1 MNLNIFVPGLES
13 YMEDINITNNVNTES
28 EETPAEEVKEESP
41 AEAIQEAP
49 KTEEVQEEAPK
60 AEEAPAETAEEVEDQ
75 KEELFVSF
83 WK

>member
-13 YMEDINITNNVNTES
+13 YMEDIKITNNVNTEP
-28 EETPAEEVKEESP
+28 EETPEEEV
-41 AEAIQEAP
+41 EAVEEAP
-49 KTEEVQEEAPK
+49 KTEESSK
-60 AEEAPAETAEEVEDQ
+60 AEDAPAETTEEIEDQ

>member
-28 EETPAEEVKEESP
+28 EETPAEEVKEEP
-41 AEAIQEAP
+41 TVEATP
-49 KTEEVQEEAPK
+49 EEAPK
-60 AEEAPAETAEEVEDQ
+60 VEDAPAETAEEAEEQ

>member
-13 YMEDINITNNVNTES
+13 YMEDINITNNVNTEA
-28 EETPAEEVKEESP
+28 EEAPAETPAEEVKEESQ
-41 AEAIQEAP
+41 AEA
-49 KTEEVQEEAPK
+49 TQEEAPK
-60 AEEAPAETAEEVEDQ
+60 AEDAPAETAEEVDEQ

>member
-41 AEAIQEAP
+41 AEATQ
-49 KTEEVQEEAPK
+49 EVQEEAPK
-60 AEEAPAETAEEVEDQ
+60 AEEAPAETAEEIEDQ

>member
-13 YMEDINITNNVNTES
+13 YMEDINITNNVNTEAEEAPA
-28 EETPAEEVKEESP
+28 EETPAEEVKEEPP
-41 AEAIQEAP
+41 AEA
-49 KTEEVQEEAPK
+49 TQEEAPK
-60 AEEAPAETAEEVEDQ
+60 AEEAPAETAEEVDEQ

>member
-13 YMEDINITNNVNTES
+13 YMEDINITNNVNTEA
-28 EETPAEEVKEESP
+28 EEAPVETSAEEVKEEP
-41 AEAIQEAP
+41 TAEVTP
-49 KTEEVQEEAPK
+49 EEAPK
-60 AEEAPAETAEEVEDQ
+60 AEDAPAETAEEVDEQ

>member
-13 YMEDINITNNVNTES
+13 YMEDINITNNVNTEAEEAPA
-28 EETPAEEVKEESP
+28 EETPAEE
-41 AEAIQEAP
+41 
-49 KTEEVQEEAPK
+49 
-60 AEEAPAETAEEVEDQ
+60 AEEAPAETAEEVDEQ

>member
-13 YMEDINITNNVNTES
+13 YMEDINITNNVNTEAEEAPA

-41 AEAIQEAP
+41 AEA
-49 KTEEVQEEAPK
+49 TQEEAPK
-60 AEEAPAETAEEVEDQ
+60 AEDAPAETAEEVDEQ

>member
-13 YMEDINITNNVNTES
+13 YMEDINITNNVNTEP
-28 EETPAEEVKEESP
+28 EETPVEEV
-41 AEAIQEAP
+41 EADEEAP
-49 KTEEVQEEAPK
+49 KTEESSK
-60 AEEAPAETAEEVEDQ
+60 AEDAPAETTEEIEDQ

>member
-28 EETPAEEVKEESP
+28 EETPAEEVKEEST
-41 AEAIQEAP
+41 AEA
-49 KTEEVQEEAPK
+49 TQEEAPK
-60 AEEAPAETAEEVEDQ
+60 AEEVPAETAEEIEDQ

>member
-13 YMEDINITNNVNTES
+13 YMEDINITNNVNTEAEEAPA
-28 EETPAEEVKEESP
+28 EETPAEEVKEEP
-41 AEAIQEAP
+41 TAEATP
-49 KTEEVQEEAPK
+49 EEAPK
-60 AEEAPAETAEEVEDQ
+60 AEDAPAETAEEVDEQ

>member
-13 YMEDINITNNVNTES
+13 YMEDINITNNVNTEP
-28 EETPAEEVKEESP
+28 EETPVEEV
-41 AEAIQEAP
+41 EA
-49 KTEEVQEEAPK
+49 VEEAPK
-60 AEEAPAETAEEVEDQ
+60 AEEAPAETTEEIEDQ

>member
-13 YMEDINITNNVNTES
+13 YMEDINITNNVNTEA
-28 EETPAEEVKEESP
+28 EEAPAEEAPAEEVKEEST
-41 AEAIQEAP
+41 AEA
-49 KTEEVQEEAPK
+49 TQEEAPK
-60 AEEAPAETAEEVEDQ
+60 AEEAPAETAEEVDEQ

>member
-13 YMEDINITNNVNTES
+13 YMEDINITNNVNTEA
-28 EETPAEEVKEESP
+28 EEAPAEEAPAEEVKEEP
-41 AEAIQEAP
+41 TAEA
-49 KTEEVQEEAPK
+49 TQEEAPK
-60 AEEAPAETAEEVEDQ
+60 AEDAPAETAEEVDEQ

>member
-13 YMEDINITNNVNTES
+13 YMEDINITNNVNTEAEEAPA

-41 AEAIQEAP
+41 AEA
-49 KTEEVQEEAPK
+49 TQEEAPK
-60 AEEAPAETAEEVEDQ
+60 AEDTPAETAEEVDEQ

>member
-13 YMEDINITNNVNTES
+13 YMEDINITNNVNTEA
-28 EETPAEEVKEESP
+28 EEAPAETPAEEVKEESP
-41 AEAIQEAP
+41 AEA
-49 KTEEVQEEAPK
+49 TQEEAPK
-60 AEEAPAETAEEVEDQ
+60 AEEAPAETAEEVDEQ

>member
-13 YMEDINITNNVNTES
+13 YMEDISITNNVNTEA
-28 EETPAEEVKEESP
+28 EEAPAEEAPAEEVKEEP
-41 AEAIQEAP
+41 TAEA
-49 KTEEVQEEAPK
+49 TQEEAPK
-60 AEEAPAETAEEVEDQ
+60 AEDAPAETAEEVDEQ

>member
-13 YMEDINITNNVNTES
+13 YMEDINITNNVNTEA
-28 EETPAEEVKEESP
+28 EEAPVETPAEEVKEEST
-41 AEAIQEAP
+41 AEA
-49 KTEEVQEEAPK
+49 TQEEAPK
-60 AEEAPAETAEEVEDQ
+60 AEDAPAETAEEVDEQ

>member
-41 AEAIQEAP
+41 AEASQEAP
-49 KTEEVQEEAPK
+49 KTEEAQEEAPK

>member
-13 YMEDINITNNVNTES
+13 YMEDINITNNVNTEA
-28 EETPAEEVKEESP
+28 EEVPAETPAEEVKEEP
-41 AEAIQEAP
+41 TAEA
-49 KTEEVQEEAPK
+49 TQEEAPK
-60 AEEAPAETAEEVEDQ
+60 AEDAPAETAEEVDEQ

>member
-13 YMEDINITNNVNTES
+13 YMEDINITNNVNTEAEEAPA

-41 AEAIQEAP
+41 AEA
-49 KTEEVQEEAPK
+49 TQEEAPK
-60 AEEAPAETAEEVEDQ
+60 AEETPAETAEEVDEQ

>member
-13 YMEDINITNNVNTES
+13 YMEDINITNNVNTEA
-28 EETPAEEVKEESP
+28 EEAPAEEAPAEEVKEEP
-41 AEAIQEAP
+41 TAEATP
-49 KTEEVQEEAPK
+49 EEAPK
-60 AEEAPAETAEEVEDQ
+60 AEDAPAETAEEVDEQ

>member
-13 YMEDINITNNVNTES
+13 YMEDINITNNVNTEA
-28 EETPAEEVKEESP
+28 EEAPAEEAPAEEVKEEP
-41 AEAIQEAP
+41 TAEA
-49 KTEEVQEEAPK
+49 TQEEAPK
-60 AEEAPAETAEEVEDQ
+60 AEEAPAETAEEVDEQ

>member
-13 YMEDINITNNVNTES
+13 YMEDINITNNVNTEAEDAP
-28 EETPAEEVKEESP
+28 EEAPAEEVKEESP
-41 AEAIQEAP
+41 AEA
-49 KTEEVQEEAPK
+49 TQEEASK
-60 AEEAPAETAEEVEDQ
+60 AEEAPAETAEEVDEQ

>member
-13 YMEDINITNNVNTES
+13 YMEDINITNNVNTEA
-28 EETPAEEVKEESP
+28 EEAPVETPAEEVKEEP
-41 AEAIQEAP
+41 TAEATQE
-49 KTEEVQEEAPK
+49 EEAPK
-60 AEEAPAETAEEVEDQ
+60 AEEAPAETAEEVDEQ

>member
-13 YMEDINITNNVNTES
+13 YMEDINITNNVNTEAEEAPA
-28 EETPAEEVKEESP
+28 EETPAEEVKEEST
-41 AEAIQEAP
+41 AEA
-49 KTEEVQEEAPK
+49 TQEEAPK
-60 AEEAPAETAEEVEDQ
+60 AEDAPAETAEEVDEQ

>member
-13 YMEDINITNNVNTES
+13 YMEDINITNNVNTEAEEAS
-28 EETPAEEVKEESP
+28 AETPAEEVKEEP
-41 AEAIQEAP
+41 TAEA
-49 KTEEVQEEAPK
+49 TQEEAPK
-60 AEEAPAETAEEVEDQ
+60 AEEAPAETAEEVDEQ

>member
-13 YMEDINITNNVNTES
+13 YMEDINITNNVNTEAEEAPA
-28 EETPAEEVKEESP
+28 EETPAEEVKEEP
-41 AEAIQEAP
+41 TAEA
-49 KTEEVQEEAPK
+49 TQEEAPK
-60 AEEAPAETAEEVEDQ
+60 AEDAPAETAEEVDEQ

>member
-13 YMEDINITNNVNTES
+13 YMEDINITNNVNTE
-28 EETPAEEVKEESP
+28 P
-41 AEAIQEAP
+41 
-49 KTEEVQEEAPK
+49 EEAPV
-60 AEEAPAETAEEVEDQ
+60 EEAPAETAEEVDEQ

>member
-13 YMEDINITNNVNTES
+13 YMEDINITNNVNTEA
-28 EETPAEEVKEESP
+28 EEASAEEAPAEEVKEEP
-41 AEAIQEAP
+41 TAEA
-49 KTEEVQEEAPK
+49 TQEEAPK
-60 AEEAPAETAEEVEDQ
+60 AEEAPAETAEEVDEQ

>member
-13 YMEDINITNNVNTES
+13 YMEDINITNNVNTEA
-28 EETPAEEVKEESP
+28 EEAPAETPAEEVKEESP
-41 AEAIQEAP
+41 AEA
-49 KTEEVQEEAPK
+49 TQEEAPK
-60 AEEAPAETAEEVEDQ
+60 AEDAPAETAEEVDEQ

>member
-28 EETPAEEVKEESP
+28 EETPAEEVKEEP
-41 AEAIQEAP
+41 TAEA
-49 KTEEVQEEAPK
+49 TQEEAPK
-60 AEEAPAETAEEVEDQ
+60 AEEVPAETAEEIEDQ

>member
-28 EETPAEEVKEESP
+28 EETPAEEVKEEP
-41 AEAIQEAP
+41 TAEATP
-49 KTEEVQEEAPK
+49 EEAPK
-60 AEEAPAETAEEVEDQ
+60 AEDAPAETAEEVDEQ

>member
-28 EETPAEEVKEESP
+28 EETPAEEVKEEST

-49 KTEEVQEEAPK
+49 KTEEAQEEAPK
-60 AEEAPAETAEEVEDQ
+60 AEEAPAETAEEIEDQ

>member
-13 YMEDINITNNVNTES
+13 YMEDINITNNVNTEA
-28 EETPAEEVKEESP
+28 EEAPAEEAPAEEVKEESP
-41 AEAIQEAP
+41 AEA
-49 KTEEVQEEAPK
+49 TQEEAPK
-60 AEEAPAETAEEVEDQ
+60 AEEAPAETAEEVDEQ

>member
-13 YMEDINITNNVNTES
+13 YMEDINITNNVNTEA
-28 EETPAEEVKEESP
+28 EEAPAEEAPAEEVKEESP
-41 AEAIQEAP
+41 AEA
-49 KTEEVQEEAPK
+49 TQEEASK
-60 AEEAPAETAEEVEDQ
+60 AEEAPAETAEEVDEQ

>member
-13 YMEDINITNNVNTES
+13 YMEDINITNNVNTEP
-28 EETPAEEVKEESP
+28 EEAPVEEAPAEEVKEEP
-41 AEAIQEAP
+41 TAEA
-49 KTEEVQEEAPK
+49 TQEEAPK
-60 AEEAPAETAEEVEDQ
+60 AEDAPAETAEEVDEQ

>member
-28 EETPAEEVKEESP
+28 EETPAEEVKEEST
-41 AEAIQEAP
+41 AEATQEAP

-60 AEEAPAETAEEVEDQ
+60 AEEAPAETAEEIEDQ

>member
-41 AEAIQEAP
+41 AEATQ
-49 KTEEVQEEAPK
+49 EAPK
-60 AEEAPAETAEEVEDQ
+60 AEEAPAETAEEVDEQ